1 VKCVICRST
10 AIEKKIVEEEIK
22 AGNDIV
28 LVPLELIVCQNCGE
42 RYYDKI
48 SMLKLEKVREKI
60 REGKISLRTVGKV
73 MKAEAA

>member
-1 VKCVICRST
+1 MKCVICRST